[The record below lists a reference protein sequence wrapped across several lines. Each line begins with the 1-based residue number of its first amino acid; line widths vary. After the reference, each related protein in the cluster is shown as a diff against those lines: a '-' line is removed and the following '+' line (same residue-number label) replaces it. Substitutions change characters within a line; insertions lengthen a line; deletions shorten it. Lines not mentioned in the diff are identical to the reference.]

1 MQFWFIFYVKF
12 GIIYV
17 GERKMRVVVQR
28 VKRASLDV
36 SDKEICKIGQGLVC
50 FVGFC
55 NEDDRAKFEFIAKRI
70 AGLRVFEDENGK
82 MNKSPNDVGAEFM
95 LVSNFTLYGDV
106 KDGFRPSFTGAMA
119 ADKARQLF
127 YDFVEFFKTKTSL
140 RVESGVFG
148 ADMQILQQNDGP
160 ITLIIEN

>member
-1 MQFWFIFYVKF
+1 MWKRCDKLKINQKLQFWFIFYVKF

-36 SDKEICKIGQGLVC
+36 GQKEICKIGQGLVC

-55 NEDDRAKFEFIAKRI
+55 HEDDRAKFEFIAKRI

-82 MNKSPNDVGAEFM
+82 MNKSPNDVGA
-95 LVSNFTLYGDV
+95 
-106 KDGFRPSFTGAMA
+106 
-119 ADKARQLF
+119 
-127 YDFVEFFKTKTSL
+127 
-140 RVESGVFG
+140 
-148 ADMQILQQNDGP
+148 
-160 ITLIIEN
+160 